1 MKERSHSVIFLST
14 TIIFFVFFA
23 FDLEISYQ
31 SQINF
36 LITAVIVAGLPHGAL
51 DPLVARN
58 IGIIRKKL
66 DWLRFSVIYLAQ
78 ALAAFFI
85 WVWQPEIALVT
96 FLLLSVWHFS
106 EDWENNLPR
115 FGRALGGISIIIF
128 PAYFHMPEV
137 NQIFSWLGLAI
148 NDSVYVRLLTY
159 LGPPFILIYL
169 LFCVLNIKHHPWG
182 CLELICIFI
191 VAMIA
196 SPLMFFVIYF
206 CILHSP
212 RHFVKTINSLHI
224 ALPTVL
230 LVAFIFSGAAIAL
243 VLFIVIITGE
253 ELVTKILTQA
263 IFIGLFSLTVPHMIL
278 VRKSIKQA

>member
-14 TIIFFVFFA
+14 TIIFCVFFA
-23 FDLEISYQ
+23 FDLKISYQ
-31 SQINF
+31 SQIIF

-58 IGIIRKKL
+58 IGIIRKKS
-66 DWLRFSVIYLAQ
+66 DWLRFSVTYLTQ

-106 EDWENNLPR
+106 EDWENNLSR
-115 FGRALGGISIIIF
+115 LGRALGGISIIIF
-128 PAYFHMPEV
+128 PAYFHMSEV
-137 NQIFSWLGLAI
+137 NQIFSWLGLVI
-148 NDSVYVRLLTY
+148 NDSVYVKLLTY
-159 LGPPFILIYL
+159 LGPPYFLIYS
-169 LFCVLNIKHHPWG
+169 LFCIFNLKRYPWG

-212 RHFVKTINSLHI
+212 RHFFKTINSLQI
-224 ALPTVL
+224 ALPAIL
-230 LVAFIFSGAAIAL
+230 LVVFIFSSAAIAL
-243 VLFIVIITGE
+243 VILIVVITGE

-263 IFIGLFSLTVPHMIL
+263 LFIGLFSLTVPHMIL
-278 VRKSIKQA
+278 VRKSIKEG